1 MPLTFEKEEKGEQ
14 KEVQTYSERVMM
26 DKTQSMR
33 NIMPVQMQMQGL
45 ISVTSPTARIGG
57 TSQISQS
64 PFPANVY
71 HEQLGIVNVGVTGL
85 KKKL

>member
-33 NIMPVQMQMQGL
+33 NIMPV
-45 ISVTSPTARIGG
+45 
-57 TSQISQS
+57 
-64 PFPANVY
+64 
-71 HEQLGIVNVGVTGL
+71 
-85 KKKL
+85 